1 MNVDLRKGEYFNYG
15 DRYFVKFNYGSKEQQ
30 DKIYKLFEEGLIG
43 SYGSN
48 SARAN
53 EGKDYM
59 MPYFVDENEQMTPEN
74 TGKIG
79 GTSVPE
85 DLLPEFIRR
94 LVEVDGATVKIGD
107 SQIKENFDYNQ
118 FDENL
123 SSIERHKTK

>member
-1 MNVDLRKGEYFNYG
+1 
-15 DRYFVKFNYGSKEQQ
+15 
-30 DKIYKLFEEGLIG
+30 
-43 SYGSN
+43 
-48 SARAN
+48 
-53 EGKDYM
+53 M